1 MTLAKAAQGLLVPDL
16 AIMRRVNRWPA
27 PRWLRYWMILST
39 RGGDG
44 WLWAALGVAVLASRD
59 PERYAAFG
67 AGALAAALAIVTFKL
82 IKRTVRRKRP
92 CHIEPHCWSMLL
104 PPDQFSFPSGHSM
117 TAFAVAVS
125 VGTFYPAIA
134 AGLLACAACVA
145 LSRILLGMHFL
156 SDVVAGAALGTGL
169 GWLACAI
176 VR

>member
-27 PRWLRYWMILST
+27 PRWLRYWMILAT

-44 WLWAALGVAVLASRD
+44 WLWAALGLVVLASHD
-59 PERYAAFG
+59 PERYAAIG
-67 AGALAAALAIVTFKL
+67 SGALAAAMGIVTFRL
-82 IKRTVRRKRP
+82 IKRTVRRRRP
-92 CHIEPHCWSMLL
+92 CHIEPHCWSHLL

-125 VGTFYPAIA
+125 IGRFYPAA
-134 AGLLACAACVA
+134 EPTLLACAACVA

-156 SDVVAGAALGTGL
+156 SDVLAGAGL
-169 GWLACAI
+169 GAGLGVLACTI